1 MFLRDRFLL
10 FITEQDKII
19 QSDKKEDEPGRFHT
33 TNTAGLTLFF
43 SFLLF
48 VYSSTILPPVSL
60 KFPAKVQ

>member
-1 MFLRDRFLL
+1 MFLRDRLLL

-43 SFLLF
+43 RFFYLFTLLLF
-48 VYSSTILPPVSL
+48 FHRFL
-60 KFPAKVQ
+60 